1 MGNFDDPPD
10 TAGPGDKAPPK
21 SLFTV
26 TAAQRGWRPLVAA
39 GLLLAASLLA
49 LPLSGPLERWC
60 VRRHCPPGL
69 GKFLQITEPFGHGF
83 GILVIGVVIFQ
94 LDPVKRWAVPRLWV
108 VAIGSGVLADLIK
121 VLIARAIS
129 ASGGLAASVGEI
141 LHGWIAQT
149 SSVRAQTYPSGHV
162 AAATALALAL
172 SALYPRGRWLFLT
185 LALLSACQRI
195 EEGAHRPSDALA
207 GAAVGCLVV
216 TLCVYRGPLTAL
228 LNRREAFFHDS
239 FAGPCRNLTRAVS

>member
-10 TAGPGDKAPPK
+10 TASPGDRASPK
-21 SLFTV
+21 SLFTI

-149 SSVRAQTYPSGHV
+149 SSVRAKTYPSGHV

-195 EEGAHRPSDALA
+195 EEGRIGRATPWRVRPW
-207 GAAVGCLVV
+207 AAWW
-216 TLCVYRGPLTAL
+216 
-228 LNRREAFFHDS
+228 
-239 FAGPCRNLTRAVS
+239 